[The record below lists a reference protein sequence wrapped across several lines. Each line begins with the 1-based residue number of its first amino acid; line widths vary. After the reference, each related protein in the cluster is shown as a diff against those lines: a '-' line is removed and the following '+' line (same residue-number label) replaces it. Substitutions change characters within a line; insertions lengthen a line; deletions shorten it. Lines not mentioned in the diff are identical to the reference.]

1 MTIGAGE
8 RLLELRAVKEEPPS
22 VFLWDEELM
31 QDVLSPIHPD
41 SVAADDLDT
50 IVIVNE
56 PSVGN
61 AIFHSGI
68 AIADDARIEVAGG
81 KQSIDFFGI
90 LRNVVNA
97 QSLDV
102 LQFSKPEDPDAL
114 YAEGCEA
121 WNNGETEAS
130 SQIFLTLS
138 LLGHKTGSAL
148 YGLATSL
155 CKSGKYQE
163 ALDLSLIVG
172 ASGHPHPRALI
183 LAGYAAY
190 KIDDPNLGR
199 RCLARASRI
208 ARGKPEYTEELRF
221 AQRLL
226 LTQHFGD

>member
-1 MTIGAGE
+1 MTIGTTE
-8 RLLELRAVKEEPPS
+8 RLLELRAVKEEIS
-22 VFLWDEELM
+22 DVFLWDDELM
-31 QDVLSPIHPD
+31 QDVLSPIHID
-41 SVAADDLDT
+41 SICADDTDT

-61 AIFHSGI
+61 ALFHSGI

-81 KQSIDFFGI
+81 KQSIDFYGI
-90 LRNVVNA
+90 LRKVVNA
-97 QSLDV
+97 KSIDI
-102 LQFSKPEDPDAL
+102 LQFSKPENPDAM
-114 YAEGCEA
+114 YAQGCEA
-121 WNNGETEAS
+121 WNNGLTETS
-130 SQIFLTLS
+130 GHIFLTLS
-138 LLGHKTGSAL
+138 LLGYNTGSAL

-155 CKSGKYQE
+155 CKSGQYQE

-208 ARGKPEYTEELRF
+208 ARGKPKYTEELRF